1 MISNR
6 VFRFRGP
13 LSILRR
19 VLGEFSP
26 ERLVDRITRVN
37 RPRLRPDSTFSVSD
51 AQTIKFIVT
60 REKRVP
66 DEITASK

>member
-1 MISNR
+1 MVFDR
-6 VFRFRGP
+6 VFRFRRA
-13 LSILRR
+13 LNILKR

-37 RPRLRPDSTFSVSD
+37 RPRLRPGSTFPVSD
-51 AQTIKFIVT
+51 AQAIEFIMA
-60 REKRVP
+60 REKRAP